1 MFKTKAGYYIEL
13 LTPERMKFHAS
24 TKNRITKNE
33 TGEKE
38 PHLEITDVVLIHCKV
53 VNNSYQQQNLSF
65 VYIFS

>member
-1 MFKTKAGYYIEL
+1 
-13 LTPERMKFHAS
+13 MKLHAS